1 MMDMGGVPTSK
12 TTTRINTS
20 QNCHVQAVAFD
31 FSVLT
36 KSLTEHKPQ
45 PQQPQATAPDSTNS
59 NSTTLG
65 QVTPNADMVQQ
76 VADLLRVNL
85 GETTTNR
92 TNTPQ
97 ADDDLSL
104 LLGKSASASS
114 STKTSSSKN
123 ISQSSALPKKQNTT
137 NPLFANDVRA
147 KYADKLQKKQQQGTT
162 LSSVELAKQQL
173 DLNKGD
179 AASHWAA
186 RNMAKSLPSSNKKW
200 MASTGTGALLQ
211 YLTQRSLKL
220 ALLPTPHTTS
230 NITNEEEAT
239 RMQDFQKQLSDV
251 VVDVVI
257 TDGSLGASHVLQTVL
272 LPRCTP
278 LAPESILVVSDR
290 DEYLRHAKDCGMVTC
305 RIRPPNAPRGNVSAH
320 YTAPSIPEV
329 QNVLDEING
338 ISFNAV
344 LKGRGMM

>member
-36 KSLTEHKPQ
+36 KSLTEHEPQ

-65 QVTPNADMVQQ
+65 EVTPNADMVQQ

-85 GETTTNR
+85 GETTNNR

-104 LLGKSASASS
+104 LLGKSSSASS
-114 STKTSSSKN
+114 STTTSSSKN

-173 DLNKGD
+173 ELNKGD

-211 YLTQRSLKL
+211 YLTQRSMKL